1 MRDGSCQRESS
12 LHNGNNMGNV
22 MDRKVTCTE
31 ARATN
36 ATPTTPIV
44 APKEQETRKLEKV
57 DSQEIV
63 PNLTFHLYSYR
74 QQIGCKKHQLMKWAT
89 SKLLL
94 TEELLKLQKQHLG
107 ETTESWTDFGAM
119 LSDEEDD
126 EENRAPG
133 VAFDPLALEL
143 SNLKNYRLE
152 LRSTI
157 LDFAQEKMKKREK
170 KKLKRLKRRT
180 LISSKKPSNKNKVKY
195 WHPQLETDE
204 QFDLDPQDP
213 QAEVIVID

>member
-1 MRDGSCQRESS
+1 
-12 LHNGNNMGNV
+12 
-22 MDRKVTCTE
+22 
-31 ARATN
+31 
-36 ATPTTPIV
+36 
-44 APKEQETRKLEKV
+44 
-57 DSQEIV
+57 
-63 PNLTFHLYSYR
+63 
-74 QQIGCKKHQLMKWAT
+74 MKWAT

-119 LSDEEDD
+119 LSDEDD

-133 VAFDPLALEL
+133 GDFDPLAMEL

-195 WHPQLETDE
+195 WHPQLETEE
-204 QFDLDPQDP
+204 QLDLEPQDT
-213 QAEVIVID
+213 QTEVIVID

>member
-1 MRDGSCQRESS
+1 
-12 LHNGNNMGNV
+12 MGNV
-22 MDRKVTCTE
+22 MDRKVSCTE

-36 ATPTTPIV
+36 ATPTTPFV
-44 APKEQETRKLEKV
+44 APKEQEIRKPEKV
-57 DSQEIV
+57 EPQEIV

-119 LSDEEDD
+119 LSDEDD

-133 VAFDPLALEL
+133 GTFDPLALEL

-195 WHPQLETDE
+195 WHPQLETEE
-204 QFDLDPQDP
+204 QLDLDSQDT
-213 QAEVIVID
+213 QTEVIVID

>member
-1 MRDGSCQRESS
+1 
-12 LHNGNNMGNV
+12 MGNV
-22 MDRKVTCTE
+22 MDRKVSCTE

-36 ATPTTPIV
+36 ATPTTPFV
-44 APKEQETRKLEKV
+44 APKDQETRKPEKV
-57 DSQEIV
+57 ESQEIV

-119 LSDEEDD
+119 LSDDDD
-126 EENRAPG
+126 EENRAPDN
-133 VAFDPLALEL
+133 AFDPLALEL

-195 WHPQLETDE
+195 WHPQLETEE
-204 QFDLDPQDP
+204 QLDLEPQDT
-213 QAEVIVID
+213 QTEVIVID

>member
-1 MRDGSCQRESS
+1 
-12 LHNGNNMGNV
+12 MGNV
-22 MDRKVTCTE
+22 MDRKVSCTE

-36 ATPTTPIV
+36 ATPTTPFV
-44 APKEQETRKLEKV
+44 ASKEQEIRKPEKV
-57 DSQEIV
+57 ESQEIV

-119 LSDEEDD
+119 LSDEDN

-133 VAFDPLALEL
+133 GDFDPLALEL

-195 WHPQLETDE
+195 WHPQLETEE
-204 QFDLDPQDP
+204 QLDLDSQDT
-213 QAEVIVID
+213 QTEVIVID